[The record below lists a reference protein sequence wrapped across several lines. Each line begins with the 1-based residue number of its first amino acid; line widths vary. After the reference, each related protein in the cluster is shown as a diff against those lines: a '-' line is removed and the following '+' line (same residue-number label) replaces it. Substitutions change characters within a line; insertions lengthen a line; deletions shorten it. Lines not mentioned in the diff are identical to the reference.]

1 MSLRLTG
8 DGSVL
13 VLSAQDEQTKKDVKI
28 TIKLVGEI
36 QPTDYH
42 YVQFFNIVLRA
53 AMEKLQL
60 ELINRDYFDPKAAVP
75 FTQHK
80 LELWPGYVTS
90 IRQHEQKMLLCCE
103 ISHKVLR
110 TDTVYEQIQGIQKRG
125 GSNFHRDCEKLLLGT
140 IVMTRYN
147 NKTYRIDDI
156 NWDMKPSD
164 SFEYK
169 GRQITFAQYYAEKYN
184 KSIRDPKQP
193 LMTVLPSLRERRDG
207 QGPTILIPELCNMTG
222 LSEEQRANFNLM
234 KDMAAYTR
242 QDPKKRVASLKTF
255 SKRIN
260 ENPETKKW
268 LDDWKLSFNTELVK
282 LRARLLKPESIL
294 GQGSSSFSY
303 KTENADWSGAFR
315 NWKQWSVVECKK
327 WILINASKDSACVK
341 EFVSSLQKVSP
352 SLGMKLSGPKIMEI
366 PDNRTGTYV
375 QALDKAIAIKPQII
389 MIVIPN
395 NKGNTIP
402 VSINT

>member
-1 MSLRLTG
+1 MYCPVLRK
-8 DGSVL
+8 VL
-13 VLSAQDEQTKKDVKI
+13 EGMQLQ
-28 TIKLVGEI
+28 LVG
-36 QPTDYH
+36 
-42 YVQFFNIVLRA
+42 
-53 AMEKLQL
+53 
-60 ELINRDYFDPKAAVP
+60 RDYFDPGAKIVMAN
-75 FTQHK
+75 HK
-80 LELWPGYVTS
+80 LELWPGYQTS
-90 IRQHEQKMLLCCE
+90 IRQHEDSMLLCCE

-110 TDTVYEQIQGIQKRG
+110 TDTVYEQIQNIVKRG
-125 GSNFHRDCEKLLLGT
+125 GTNVRRDCEKLLLGT

-156 NWDMKPSD
+156 NWDMTPSD
-164 SFEYK
+164 SFKYK
-169 GRQITFAQYYAEKYN
+169 DRQITFAQYYTEKYN
-184 KSIRDPKQP
+184 KSIRDMKQP
-193 LMTVLPSLRERRDG
+193 LMTCLPSLRERREG

-222 LSEEQRANFNLM
+222 LSDEQRANFNLM

-242 QDPKKRVASLKTF
+242 QDPKKRVASLKAF

-282 LRARLLKPESIL
+282 LRARLLKPEGIL

-327 WILINASKDSACVK
+327 WILINASKDSACTK

-352 SLGMKLSGPKIMEI
+352 SLGMKLSSPKQTEI

-375 QALDKAIAIKPQII
+375 QALDKAIAMKPQII

-395 NKGNTIP
+395 NKGKNLDRQQSFFMSPARVLLVIFAC
-402 VSINT
+402 SLCILIKSQIRASFQSLSF